1 MYQSKKLL
9 EKVKK
14 ISLVILD
21 ELGPSNSILTET
33 ISLVFQLYTTMFY
46 GNIII
51 WFFIEIKPFMQT
63 YNQLN
68 IVNNTNTK
76 ILI

>member
-33 ISLVFQLYTTMFY
+33 ISLVFQL
-46 GNIII
+46 
-51 WFFIEIKPFMQT
+51 
-63 YNQLN
+63 
-68 IVNNTNTK
+68 
-76 ILI
+76 